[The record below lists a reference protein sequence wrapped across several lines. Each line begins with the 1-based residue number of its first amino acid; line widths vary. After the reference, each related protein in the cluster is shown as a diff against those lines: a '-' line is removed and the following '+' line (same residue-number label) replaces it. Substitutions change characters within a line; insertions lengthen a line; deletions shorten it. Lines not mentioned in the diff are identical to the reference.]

1 MKTKYFNAL
10 SIDNIPINDKCFIW
24 ANSEVYQQLLDL
36 GYNELECKTCDRE
49 AFLIDVD
56 NKNFE
61 IVHKHVV
68 I

>member
-1 MKTKYFNAL
+1 MKTKYFNASEVFEIL
-10 SIDNIPINDKCFIW
+10 PYGKCFIW
-24 ANSEVYQQLLDL
+24 ANSNVYEQLINL
-36 GYNELECKTCDRE
+36 GYKELECKTCDRE

-56 NKNFE
+56 KKEFE